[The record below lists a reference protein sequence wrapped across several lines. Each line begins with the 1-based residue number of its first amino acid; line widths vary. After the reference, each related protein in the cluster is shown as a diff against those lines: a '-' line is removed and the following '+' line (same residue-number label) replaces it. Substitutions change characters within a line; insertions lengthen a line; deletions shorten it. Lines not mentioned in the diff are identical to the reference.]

1 MLKSS
6 SAPRFHKHEMLGLE
20 EHNVVVAQVTP
31 TDTVAETMQL
41 IWDLVGTV
49 ETEEKKISF
58 NTAISALSPRLWSN
72 MSVGI
77 SIMV

>member
-1 MLKSS
+1 MFKSS
-6 SAPRFHKHEMLGLE
+6 SAPRFHKHETLGRE
-20 EHNVVVAQVTP
+20 EHNVVFAQVTS

-49 ETEEKKISF
+49 ETEEERISF
-58 NTAISALSPRLWSN
+58 KTAISVLSPLLWSN

-77 SIMV
+77 STMV